1 MNLKRRKMFC
11 MQLSHFVRAKRAHYN
26 NIYDNYNNNNNY
38 NTDYSFCIMLVTKL
52 EIGNDFLPVSLGVMY
67 SIKNL

>member
-1 MNLKRRKMFC
+1 MIC
-11 MQLSHFVRAKRAHYN
+11 MRLSHFVRAKRAHYN
-26 NIYDNYNNNNNY
+26 NIYDNYNNYNNNY
-38 NTDYSFCIMLVTKL
+38 HTDYSFSIILVTKL